1 MNLKRNQEVETKRID
16 LNETKEAVPELRRGR
31 LETKEEASKRKDVW
45 KTKGKGANFKKKRDE
60 LKRKGHDLS

>member
-1 MNLKRNQEVETKRID
+1 

-45 KTKGKGANFKKKRDE
+45 KTKGKGANFKKKKDE